1 MLFFVFLIEIKDLK
15 RWICYIFSFYIEKFP
30 DSRIAWTVHWFK
42 SLVFPTTQKLF
53 LYVKYSTPYI
63 AYQSSITY
71 LFLYTL
77 YIDNTLRACGK
88 DSSDKKPRARLIY
101 TSQLEPIRFK
111 YLRLK

>member
-1 MLFFVFLIEIKDLK
+1 MLFVFLIEIKDLK

-53 LYVKYSTPYI
+53 LHVKYSTPYI

-77 YIDNTLRACGK
+77 YIDNTFRACGK
-88 DSSDKKPRARLIY
+88 DSSDKKPRARLVHI
-101 TSQLEPIRFK
+101 TIRVNQI
-111 YLRLK
+111 

>member
-1 MLFFVFLIEIKDLK
+1 MLFCLSHRDK
-15 RWICYIFSFYIEKFP
+15 RLEKMNLLHFSLYNEKFP

-42 SLVFPTTQKLF
+42 SLVFSTTQKLF

-77 YIDNTLRACGK
+77 YIDNTFRACGK
-88 DSSDKKPRARLIY
+88 DSSDKTTGKTHLYI
-101 TSQLEPIRFK
+101 TIRVNQI
-111 YLRLK
+111 